1 MLLNFSDL
9 TPKGCVNAEKKKNLS
24 LEGCTFSLGLVF
36 ASQQSEG
43 PVRLLEG

>member
-9 TPKGCVNAEKKKNLS
+9 TPKGCVNAEKKNLS

>member
-9 TPKGCVNAEKKKNLS
+9 TPKCCVNAGKKNLL
-24 LEGCTFSLGLVF
+24 LEGLVF